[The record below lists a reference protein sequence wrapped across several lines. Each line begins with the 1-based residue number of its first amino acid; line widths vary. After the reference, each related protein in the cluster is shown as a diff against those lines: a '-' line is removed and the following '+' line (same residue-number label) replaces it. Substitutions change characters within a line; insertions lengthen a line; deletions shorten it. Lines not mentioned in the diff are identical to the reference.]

1 MPHPFVPMSQVNYGG
16 VYDPNTGAMNQGGLV
31 PNQNFAGI
39 TAGGVLRDAFGYVVR
54 QVFSTA
60 TGGANNVTGATFPE
74 GANIEIVPG
83 LKKNRRRRRKLLTCG
98 DKADIAF
105 LYGQLGGGQLGRAAI
120 SSLLSRRCS

>member
-1 MPHPFVPMSQVNYGG
+1 MSYVGPTGVN
-16 VYDPNTGAMNQGGLV
+16 VAGAQGQLV
-31 PNQNFAGI
+31 TNQNFLPGLPSAGSI
-39 TAGGVLRDAFGYVVR
+39 LKTVGGAVIR

-60 TGGANNVTGATFPE
+60 TAGANNIVGSTFPE

-105 LYGQLGGGQLGRAAI
+105 LYGQLGGGALGRSAI

>member
-1 MPHPFVPMSQVNYGG
+1 MTQVFQPGMQYVTGPPPMR
-16 VYDPNTGAMNQGGLV
+16 GAQGQLV
-31 PNQNFAGI
+31 PNQNFIEGLPSVGSLLK
-39 TAGGVLRDAFGYVVR
+39 TGLGYIVKG
-54 QVFSTA
+54 VFSTA
-60 TGGANNVTGATFPE
+60 SAGAGNAVTGTTFPE